1 MQPPKKYIRPWGSVY
16 QLSGNVS
23 FVPILCKKTVQLL
36 PSGFFIGN
44 MLQPVPVQV
53 LGEVEVAKVP

>member
-1 MQPPKKYIRPWGSVY
+1 MPLPCNLQKE
-16 QLSGNVS
+16 LSGNFIFSDTLPNS
-23 FVPILCKKTVQLL
+23 FQLL
-36 PSGFFIGN
+36 NGFSWFFIGN